1 MTELAGRDTPVAI
14 TGIGLVTPAG
24 IGVAAN
30 WERLLSGRPT
40 AQRDPALAGL
50 PVDISCRV
58 PGFDANALLGRSTA
72 WRLDRVSQL
81 ALVAAQEAL
90 SDAGLDP
97 DRWDG
102 ARVGVVMGNALGGT
116 ASYEDAHTAYHQEG
130 PDQVSPL
137 VMVNW
142 PVNMISGYLAMHCR
156 ALGPNLVV
164 ATACASGVTAI
175 GTARQMLQSGM
186 CDIVLAGA
194 SEAPLSPTPM
204 AAYHRMGALS
214 RRTEDPAGASRPF
227 DADRGGF
234 VAAEAAA
241 VLVLERE
248 RDTKARGG
256 TVRAQ
261 VAGFG
266 ASADGHHA
274 SAPDPAG
281 AGVERALRSA
291 LADADVAP
299 EAVDHVN
306 AHGTSTKLN
315 DLMESQLINRVLVG
329 RPSVTSTKG
338 VTGHALGAAGAIEVA
353 YTALTVEHGLVPPTA
368 NLDKLDPQ
376 IDIDVVSG
384 TPREQRVETATSHS
398 FGFGGQNAVLVL
410 QKAGTR

>member
-1 MTELAGRDTPVAI
+1 MNERARRGTPVAI

-24 IGVAAN
+24 IGTTAN
-30 WERLLSGRPT
+30 WERLLTGRST
-40 AQRDPALAGL
+40 ARRDPGLAGL

-58 PGFDANALLGRSTA
+58 PDFDAASLLGRSTA

-81 ALVAAQEAL
+81 ALVAAKEAL
-90 SDAGLDP
+90 ADAGLDP
-97 DRWDG
+97 ERWDG
-102 ARVGVVMGNALGGT
+102 PRVGIVMGNALGGT
-116 ASYEDAHTAYHQEG
+116 ASYEAAHTTYHQEG
-130 PDQVSPL
+130 ADQVSPL

-175 GTARQMLQSGM
+175 GIARDMLRSGL

-214 RRTEDPAGASRPF
+214 RRTDDPESASRPF

-248 RDTKARGG
+248 GDARARGG
-256 TVRAQ
+256 TVHAL
-261 VAGFG
+261 VTGFG

-274 SAPDPAG
+274 SAPDPTG
-281 AGVERALRSA
+281 AGVERALRAA
-291 LADADVAP
+291 LTDADVAP

-306 AHGTSTKLN
+306 AHGTSTRLN
-315 DLMESQLINRVLVG
+315 DLMESRLIDRVLVG
-329 RPSVTSTKG
+329 GPSVTSTKG

-353 YTALTVEHGLVPPTA
+353 YTALTIEHGLVPPTA
-368 NLDKLDPQ
+368 NLDKLDPE
-376 IDIDVVSG
+376 IGVDVVAG
-384 TPREQRVETATSHS
+384 APREQSVTTATSHS